1 MLPRRSLGAFGVA
14 LLFACLAPPAGRA
27 QSAAGSSPLSL
38 DHIAWRQIGPASFGG
53 RIDDVE
59 ALPGNASIIF
69 VGTASGGVFKSVN
82 NGVTWTPVFD
92 RDGTALSIGDIAIA
106 PSDPN
111 LVWVGTG
118 EANNR
123 QSSSW
128 GDGVY
133 KSADGGETWKHMGL
147 EDTHHIGRIVIHP
160 KNPDIVYVAA
170 MGHLWGPNEQRGLYR
185 SADGGKSWKK
195 VLGIDNDTGVGDVAI
210 DQDGRTLFASA
221 YQRRRRGWG
230 FVGGGPGSALY
241 RSFDGGDTWE
251 KLSKGLPSGTLGR
264 IGVEISKSHPNI
276 VYALVE
282 HKT

>member
-1 MLPRRSLGAFGVA
+1 MSRSIFLQEFAMLSSRRLS
-14 LLFACLAPPAGRA
+14 LFATAVLCLIWTPISSGQAPAA
-27 QSAAGSSPLSL
+27 QPSPLSL
-38 DHIAWRQIGPASFGG
+38 DHIGWRHVGPASFGG

-59 ALPGNASIIF
+59 AVASNPSIIF

-92 RDGTALSIGDIAIA
+92 RDGSALSIGDIAIA

-111 LVWVGTG
+111 LIWVGTG

-133 KSADGGETWKHMGL
+133 KSLDGGETWKHMGL
-147 EDTHHIGRIVIHP
+147 KDTHHIGRIVVHP
-160 KNPDIVYVAA
+160 KNPDVVYVAA

-185 SADGGKSWKK
+185 TIDGGKTWRK
-195 VLGIDNDTGVGDVAI
+195 VLNIDNDTGVGDVAI
-210 DQDGRTLFASA
+210 DEDGRTLFASA

-230 FVGGGPGSALY
+230 FVGGGPG
-241 RSFDGGDTWE
+241 
-251 KLSKGLPSGTLGR
+251 
-264 IGVEISKSHPNI
+264 
-276 VYALVE
+276 
-282 HKT
+282 